1 MNPKEQGIHCFIAD
15 DVEIG
20 QNVMLGHHVI
30 IHSHVIIEDNVIIG
44 DGAILG
50 KNPAKSKTSWLKTGE
65 LPPLRV
71 GQGTV
76 VGAQAII
83 YHGATIGPECYIADQ
98 GVVRERCRLGTR
110 VVVGQRTT
118 VENDCQIGDFTKL
131 QTAVYL
137 TATTVVEDHVFI
149 APMVTTTNDPYVA
162 RTDARHEAMQGP
174 IIHRGARIGGGAVL
188 LPGVHVGQE
197 ALVAAGAV
205 VTRDVPPYRLVM
217 GVPARVVR
225 QVPEEQWLFLPDG
238 MRKE

>member
-1 MNPKEQGIHCFIAD
+1 MKPTEQGMHCVIAEG
-15 DVEIG
+15 VEIG
-20 QNVMLGHHVI
+20 RNVILGHHVI
-30 IHSHVIIEDNVIIG
+30 IHPHVIIEDNVVIG
-44 DGAILG
+44 DGVILG
-50 KNPAKSKTSWLKTGE
+50 KTPSKSKTSTLKTGDL
-65 LPPLRV
+65 LPLKI

-76 VGAQAII
+76 VGAQVIL
-83 YHGATIGPECYIADQ
+83 YRGSTIGPESFIADQ
-98 GVVRERCRLGTR
+98 AVVRERCQLGTR
-110 VVVGQRTT
+110 VVIGQRST
-118 VENDCQIGDFTKL
+118 VENDCQIGDYTKL

-137 TATTVVEDHVFI
+137 TATTIVEDHVFI

-162 RTDARHEAMQGP
+162 RTQARHAAMQGP

-188 LPGVHVGQE
+188 LPGVHIGQE

-238 MRKE
+238 QPME